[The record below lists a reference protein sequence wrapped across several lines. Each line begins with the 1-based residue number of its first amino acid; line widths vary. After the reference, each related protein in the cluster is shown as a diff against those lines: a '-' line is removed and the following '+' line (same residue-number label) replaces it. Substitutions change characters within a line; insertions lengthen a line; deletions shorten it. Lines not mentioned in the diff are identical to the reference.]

1 MGDLLHVGITG
12 TRYLLPAAQED
23 ALARALLEAVSGH
36 DGPLVLHQGCCT
48 GADEAAC
55 QFARSVSAAWSIHG
69 HPGHGLDGKSPWR
82 SYQAMECC
90 TVLHPPRRYHL
101 RNQDINIASAILVA
115 APAHPE
121 ADPRSARSGTWQCV
135 RDARAR
141 SRNIVYAWPDGTWGR
156 P

>member
-1 MGDLLHVGITG
+1 MADILHVGVTG

-36 DGPLVLHQGCCT
+36 DGELVLHQGCCT

-55 QFARSVSAAWSIHG
+55 QFIGNFSAWSIHG
-69 HPGHGLDGKSPWR
+69 HPGHGPDGKSPWR
-82 SYQAMECC
+82 SYGAMGCC
-90 TVLHPPRRYHL
+90 TVLHSPRRYYL
-101 RNQDINIASAILVA
+101 RNRDIADACSVLVA
-115 APAHPE
+115 VPAYPE

-141 SRNIVYAWPDGTWGR
+141 SRDILYAWPDGTR
-156 P
+156 EKP